1 MDFQELLSEEKRV
14 TTFYTSGHPTDPFK
28 AESKSVDGFV
38 KIEDFN
44 KAENDEFYLL
54 GVISNFRKIT
64 TKKGDP
70 MAFVTLEDDSDT
82 TELVMFPETFRS
94 YGRYLEK
101 GLVVN
106 IMVDLSFN
114 NNRKTAKITSVKRA
128 DELSLKMEVD
138 HLQVLLPNNKEKAFQ
153 TLNKIMELSFD
164 PINKGAERVQLSYIF
179 NGKEF
184 FGTKNRSDLMIP
196 FSLTFLNGL
205 KDIVSKESVNL
216 VWRGRMNRKDSN
228 LDLDKIVENGDF
240 NLVF

>member
-1 MDFQELLSEEKRV
+1 
-14 TTFYTSGHPTDPFK
+14 
-28 AESKSVDGFV
+28 
-38 KIEDFN
+38 
-44 KAENDEFYLL
+44 
-54 GVISNFRKIT
+54 
-64 TKKGDP
+64 

-153 TLNKIMELSFD
+153 TKLW
-164 PINKGAERVQLSYIF
+164 SYHSI
-179 NGKEF
+179 
-184 FGTKNRSDLMIP
+184 L
-196 FSLTFLNGL
+196 
-205 KDIVSKESVNL
+205 
-216 VWRGRMNRKDSN
+216 
-228 LDLDKIVENGDF
+228 
-240 NLVF
+240 